1 MSESNL
7 KPSIEHYRGIIRL
20 IVGAG
25 LISLVFYLRDYT
37 DIPYLSDILSQ
48 RSDSLNHRNGLTNT
62 FEITI
67 TLVMG
72 IVCALGLDKALVPFL
87 KPLSNKPQIE
97 IITDGI
103 RYLYT
108 NAKADILFSDIE
120 KVIARVEPEPS
131 IEIITIA
138 GQFIEIK
145 EFTNMDNLIE
155 HLKHGNVQFEQS
167 DK

>member
-48 RSDSLNHRNGLTNT
+48 RSDSLNHRNGLINT

-145 EFTNMDNLIE
+145 EYTNMDNLIV
-155 HLKHGNVQFEQS
+155 HLKHGDVQFEQS